1 MARPSREDLRQ
12 QRRQAI
18 LKAAMKTFARRGY
31 AAATIRAIAREAH
44 IAQGTIYL
52 YFASK
57 RDILL
62 ALYRSM
68 ILESLEEI
76 LARPEKG
83 DAEAFLRSLIV
94 DRIGRFR
101 RNAQAVRFAFTE
113 LPFHQELR
121 EKFHRDIALAQLE
134 RVQAFL
140 QDRIAAGE
148 FRPVRAEIVARAFQG
163 MYAIFTLAE
172 TVFGDRAVAR
182 LTPEEIADEVVR
194 LFLHGVLNQFA
205 PQPKSTFER
214 SNHATRD

>member
-1 MARPSREDLRQ
+1 MARVRREELRLE
-12 QRRQAI
+12 RRQAI
-18 LKAAMKTFARRGY
+18 LQAAMKVFARRGY
-31 AAATIRAIAREAH
+31 AAATVRTIAREAH

-52 YFASK
+52 YFPSK

-94 DRIGRFR
+94 DRIERFR
-101 RNAQAVRFAFTE
+101 RNAQAVRLAFTE

-121 EKFHRDIALAQLE
+121 ERFYRDIAVEQLK
-134 RVQAFL
+134 RLQAFL
-140 QDRIAAGE
+140 KDRIVEGE
-148 FRPVRAEIVARAFQG
+148 FRPVRTDIAARAFQG
-163 MYAIFTLAE
+163 MYVIFTLAE
-172 TVFGDRAVAR
+172 TVFGDREVGR

-194 LFLHGVLNQFA
+194 LFLHGALNQV
-205 PQPKSTFER
+205 PSQPRSTSER
-214 SNHATRD
+214 SNHATSD